1 MDPILGTITIFAGT
15 FAPKGWALCD
25 GSLLSI
31 SANSALFSLLGTTY
45 GGNGTTTFALPDL
58 RGRVPIHQG
67 QGPGLNFYQ
76 LGEMGGV
83 ENVTL
88 NTMQI
93 PAHVHTATG
102 KVATG
107 GDDALTDVAAGNLLA
122 SESRGGGDALNIY
135 NTGAATSSMA
145 DNSVQVTVAPAGG
158 NLSHENRQ
166 PYLALNYIIA
176 TQGIYPS
183 RP

>member
-1 MDPILGTITIFAGT
+1 MDPILGTISIFAGT

-25 GSLLSI
+25 GSILSI
-31 SANSALFSLLGTTY
+31 SSNTALFSLLGTTY

-67 QGPGLNFYQ
+67 QGPGLSFYN
-76 LGEMGGV
+76 LGQSGGV
-83 ENVTL
+83 EQVTL
-88 NTMQI
+88 TVSEI
-93 PAHVHTATG
+93 PAHNHPATG

-107 GDDALTDVAAGNLLA
+107 GDDVLTDISAGNLLA

-135 NTGAATSSMA
+135 NTGAGTSFMA
-145 DNSVQVTVAPAGG
+145 DNSVQVTVGPTGG
-158 NLSHENRQ
+158 SLPHENRQ